1 MSTHDARVPLVSNR
15 DGAVVH
21 SGREVLR
28 RLVSQVSNPVRW
40 DLTMQT
46 FSELGVTGIIEIP
59 PAGALTGLAKRALKG
74 VEILALKSPDDLEQ
88 AHRMVKEH
96 AVSGGTAQD
105 PTWRLVIS
113 PAKGM
118 VSLTEAEVGGVVETG
133 SVIATVGTLR
143 DSYDVVAPHGGRIVE
158 WLVEDGDPVS
168 PGQPILR
175 LHPQEG

>member
-1 MSTHDARVPLVSNR
+1 IVSNR

-21 SGREVLR
+21 SGREVLG

-40 DLTMQT
+40 DITMET
-46 FSELGVTGIIEIP
+46 FKALGVTGLIEIP
-59 PAGALTGLAKRALKG
+59 PAGTLAGLAKRTLKD

-96 AVSGGTAQD
+96 GTTSGTAQD

-118 VSLTEAEVGGVVETG
+118 VSFTVSEVGTAVE
-133 SVIATVGTLR
+133 A
-143 DSYDVVAPHGGRIVE
+143 
-158 WLVEDGDPVS
+158 
-168 PGQPILR
+168 
-175 LHPQEG
+175 